1 MLWEG
6 VKLAIYAILQP
17 KSTASTQEQW
27 GSIME
32 HPFYNNVGVVKSENN
47 STSPDAPR
55 KLSRAPEVGRSSK
68 TLDKFRRAHTMET
81 GTKRNVVQMSFVPY
95 QDSFVGV

>member
-17 KSTASTQEQW
+17 KSTASNQEQW

-32 HPFYNNVGVVKSENN
+32 HPFYNNVGVVK
-47 STSPDAPR
+47 
-55 KLSRAPEVGRSSK
+55 
-68 TLDKFRRAHTMET
+68 
-81 GTKRNVVQMSFVPY
+81 
-95 QDSFVGV
+95 